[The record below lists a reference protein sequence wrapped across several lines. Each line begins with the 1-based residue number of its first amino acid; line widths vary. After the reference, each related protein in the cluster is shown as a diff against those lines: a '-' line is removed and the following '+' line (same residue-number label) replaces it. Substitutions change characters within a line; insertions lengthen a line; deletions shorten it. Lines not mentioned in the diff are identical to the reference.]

1 MGVEGGQV
9 EDWSSQ
15 LEDFSNKSPHNNH
28 LTHHSSESALVS
40 LSPPEHSALLLLAMA
55 GALSSAEGIA
65 AMLDIK
71 TEPELK

>member
-1 MGVEGGQV
+1 MWAWKVDRWRTGAVS
-9 EDWSSQ
+9 WRISTINRLLIIPS
-15 LEDFSNKSPHNNH
+15 
-28 LTHHSSESALVS
+28 HHSSESALVS